1 MDRLDAKAIKTY
13 KEIILIL
20 DQCIDDYLFVMD
32 IDRDNYFISPHAM
45 KRFNIPSYEFS
56 DSLPAHKKFVYK
68 DDLEMLLSDMNK
80 MVSGKKSFHNLQ
92 YRWIGKDGTPIWIN
106 CRSKSIKDENGDVK
120 FIIGCINEIGKRQ
133 KADNISGLLREPSL
147 EEYVSSKSKNN
158 ITGYF
163 MQIGIDDFEEING
176 RFGLKCGDEIL
187 KQFSRCMQSCINE
200 NQKIYELGNGRFII
214 MDLANHT
221 KEDILELYDELKK
234 SVEVALEESDYR
246 IVYTISV
253 GIVEIDKEMKDYD
266 TLIKYSEFAL
276 NEAKKKGKNSCYFFT
291 QDKYK
296 QFIRR
301 REIRVGLQNAVD
313 HNFNNF
319 DVYYQPIIDIH
330 TRNLIGAEA
339 LMRFKMKRNE
349 QIEFVSPAEFIP
361 ILEESGLIIP
371 TGRWILRQAVACC
384 KKWQEFIPE
393 FKVNVNLSYVQIIKS
408 RILDE
413 IKQALKDYN
422 LKPALLGIEVT
433 ESGYLENTYH
443 YKKLWSSLKE
453 EGITLVL
460 DDYGTGYS
468 NAYRLSNLTPHYIK
482 IDRVLTQKA
491 LSSNYERSILIYI
504 IEMAHSL
511 KLNVCIEGV
520 ETEEELQEI
529 KKLNP
534 DYIQGYL
541 FGKPAPEDEFYNRQI
556 KKK

>member
-32 IDRDNYFISPHAM
+32 IDRDNYFISPHAT

-147 EEYVSSKSKNN
+147 EEYISSKSKNN

-313 HNFNNF
+313 HNFKNF